1 MIWGLMVTFPGHNS
15 RLINWRLHH
24 YAPQV
29 LNFRWGWWSF
39 WPWYFL
45 MAMVMLLGCYIGGKV
60 LVATY
65 IISKTCAQ
73 ITKNQ
78 LSEALVVLSFSMPSE
93 LIICLKCSNDDWGQ
107 EGWPVTKQECC
118 TPAILKKPFQASC
131 VPLGPTS
138 LYHIES
144 TFMKVP
150 FQMCPTAEKIHFN
163 MNFVFGKW
171 YDRPAWWLLR
181 SQWSRWS
188 KRMLPKRFQTLP
200 LFEILQ
206 NPPRT
211 VKELFPISTQNCMKK
226 LHVEPDWT
234 WQNNESQFWRWK
246 TVEQKRKYNKGVMS
260 TQFCNSLHFEA
271 FLPENE
277 SNCCTSLTSSRC
289 EGNFAQTFLFDFNV

>member
-1 MIWGLMVTFPGHNS
+1 MMIEVRKVGP
-15 RLINWRLHH
+15 WR
-24 YAPQV
+24 
-29 LNFRWGWWSF
+29 N
-39 WPWYFL
+39 
-45 MAMVMLLGCYIGGKV
+45 
-60 LVATY
+60 
-65 IISKTCAQ
+65 
-73 ITKNQ
+73 KNAAH
-78 LSEALVVLSFSMPSE
+78 LRFS
-93 LIICLKCSNDDWGQ
+93 
-107 EGWPVTKQECC
+107 
-118 TPAILKKPFQASC
+118 KKPFQASC

-188 KRMLPKRFQTLP
+188 KRMLPKRFQTQP

-206 NPPRT
+206 NSPQT

-234 WQNNESQFWRWK
+234 WQNNKSQFWRK
-246 TVEQKRKYNKGVMS
+246 KLLNKRENIIKEWCPLNFATLCTLKPFCRRMNQIVAPVWPLPGVNGILHKHFFSAS
-260 TQFCNSLHFEA
+260 TS
-271 FLPENE
+271 
-277 SNCCTSLTSSRC
+277 SILTSSWIFWNI
-289 EGNFAQTFLFDFNV
+289 EYFALIWQN